1 MSAAHKL
8 PALPLSSDL
17 RGRDETTLDAPH
29 PIPSPGRWESDETT
43 LDVPRPIPCPIPSP
57 AKRGRVRVGAKKVG
71 AARAGAERSRARAA
85 MTLAVALASSLT
97 IASVSAQDSTSSS
110 AATAE
115 SAGSTTALKLKGRIK
130 LLGSEIAP
138 GTRKRLTWTSG
149 TAMEGFVVPVPVI
162 VINGKGPGPVLCM
175 TAAVH
180 GDELNGIE
188 VARRVLDDID
198 VEELNGA
205 VIGVPIVNIQ
215 GFYRGTRYLPD
226 RRDLNRSFPGNAR
239 GSAATRIAH
248 SFFTD
253 VVRNC
258 SALIDLHTGSLNR
271 TNLPQVRADLR
282 IAQVARMTQAFGAT
296 VVLHSVGE
304 RGSLRRA
311 ATEAGIPAVTFEMG
325 EPMRVQP
332 EQVEHGAKAI
342 ETLLYSLGMTR
353 QRRYWGDPEPVYY
366 ASKWVRVDH
375 GGILFSDVALGE
387 RVSKGEL
394 LGVVTD
400 PISNQQHRIYAP
412 TGGRVLGMAL
422 NQVVLPGFAAYR
434 IGTATSKSDAATQS
448 DDDASEETPDEEA
461 PPEEAEVEATPRG

>member
-1 MSAAHKL
+1 MNARELAAACIALCLGPAAAANQATPL
-8 PALPLSSDL
+8 PDPPAQTPAPAQAPTP
-17 RGRDETTLDAPH
+17 EDAPA
-29 PIPSPGRWESDETT
+29 PG
-43 LDVPRPIPCPIPSP
+43 P
-57 AKRGRVRVGAKKVG
+57 
-71 AARAGAERSRARAA
+71 
-85 MTLAVALASSLT
+85 
-97 IASVSAQDSTSSS
+97 
-110 AATAE
+110 
-115 SAGSTTALKLKGRIK
+115 TALKPKGKLR
-130 LLGSEIAP
+130 LLGTDIAP
-138 GTRKRLTWTSG
+138 GTRKRLTWSGG
-149 TAMEGFVVPVPVI
+149 TAIEGFAVPVPV
-162 VINGKGPGPVLCM
+162 VVLNGKGPGPVLCL

-198 VEELNGA
+198 IEELNGA

-215 GFYRGTRYLPD
+215 GFYRGMRYLPD
-226 RRDLNRSFPGNAR
+226 RRDLNRYFPGNPR
-239 GSAATRIAH
+239 GSAATRMAH
-248 SFFTD
+248 SLFTD
-253 VVRNC
+253 VVRHC

-282 IAQVARMTQAFGAT
+282 AAQVARMTQAFGAT
-296 VVLHSVGE
+296 VVLHSAGE
-304 RGSLRRA
+304 KGSLRRA

-342 ETLLYSLGMTR
+342 ETLMYSLGMTR

-387 RVSKGEL
+387 RVSEGEL

-412 TGGRVLGMAL
+412 TSGRVLGMAL

-434 IGTATSKSDAATQS
+434 IGTATSKADAAIQTS
-448 DDDASEETPDEEA
+448 DEGTRVEDAPDD
-461 PPEEAEVEATPRG
+461 EAEDAEAEPGA

>member
-1 MSAAHKL
+1 MIASTSTCPTRAITRLLVVCMCMSANLIEPPLAADSQ
-8 PALPLSSDL
+8 PATETSAPTS
-17 RGRDETTLDAPH
+17 TTLKPKGRLRLLGAD
-29 PIPSPGRWESDETT
+29 IPS
-43 LDVPRPIPCPIPSP
+43 
-57 AKRGRVRVGAKKVG
+57 
-71 AARAGAERSRARAA
+71 
-85 MTLAVALASSLT
+85 
-97 IASVSAQDSTSSS
+97 
-110 AATAE
+110 
-115 SAGSTTALKLKGRIK
+115 
-130 LLGSEIAP
+130 
-138 GTRKRLTWTSG
+138 GTRKQLTWSSG
-149 TAMEGFVVPVPVI
+149 TAIEGFVVPVPVI
-162 VINGKGPGPVLCM
+162 VVNGNGPGPVLCL

-188 VARRVLDDID
+188 VVRRVLEDLD

-226 RRDLNRSFPGNAR
+226 RRDLNRFFPGNPR
-239 GSAATRIAH
+239 GSAATRMAH
-248 SFFTD
+248 SFFTE
-253 VVRNC
+253 VVKPC

-282 IAQVARMTQAFGAT
+282 SQLVTRMTQAFGAT
-296 VVLHSVGE
+296 VVLHSVGD

-311 ATEAGIPAVTFEMG
+311 ANEAGIPSVTFEMG

-342 ETLLYSLGMTR
+342 ETLMYSLGMTR

-366 ASKWVRVDH
+366 ASKWVRVDN

-387 RVSKGEL
+387 RVSEGEL

-400 PISNQQHRIYAP
+400 PLSNKQYRIYSP
-412 TGGRVLGMAL
+412 LSGRILGMAL

-434 IGTATSKSDAATQS
+434 IGTETSKSTAAKDPGSEPAEEEDAPAEA
-448 DDDASEETPDEEA
+448 DDNE
-461 PPEEAEVEATPRG
+461 G

>member
-1 MSAAHKL
+1 MIRVVASLLCMAPCLALAADAA
-8 PALPLSSDL
+8 PAHAPAQ
-17 RGRDETTLDAPH
+17 DET
-29 PIPSPGRWESDETT
+29 
-43 LDVPRPIPCPIPSP
+43 P
-57 AKRGRVRVGAKKVG
+57 AAN
-71 AARAGAERSRARAA
+71 A
-85 MTLAVALASSLT
+85 
-97 IASVSAQDSTSSS
+97 
-110 AATAE
+110 
-115 SAGSTTALKLKGRIK
+115 TALKAKGKLR
-130 LLGSEIAP
+130 LLGSEVAP
-138 GTRKRLTWTSG
+138 GTSKRLAWSGG
-149 TAMEGFVVPVPVI
+149 TAMEGLVAPVPVI
-162 VINGKGPGPVLCM
+162 VLNGKGPGPVLCL

-188 VARRVLDDID
+188 VTRRVLDDID
-198 VEELNGA
+198 LEELNGA

-226 RRDLNRSFPGNAR
+226 RRDLNRYFPGNPK
-239 GSAATRIAH
+239 GSAATRTAY
-248 SFFTD
+248 SFFTE
-253 VVRNC
+253 VVKHC

-282 IAQVARMTQAFGAT
+282 LPQVARMTQAFGAT
-296 VVLHSVGE
+296 VVLHSVGDK
-304 RGSLRRA
+304 GSLRRA
-311 ATEAGIPAVTFEMG
+311 ASEAGIPSVTFEMG

-342 ETLLYSLGMTR
+342 ETLMYSLGMTR

-387 RVSKGEL
+387 RVSEGEL

-412 TGGRVLGMAL
+412 ISGRVLGMAL

-434 IGTATSKSDAATQS
+434 IGTATSKSAATTQSSEEPGEDAAE
-448 DDDASEETPDEEA
+448 DET
-461 PPEEAEVEATPRG
+461 PPEEPEG

>member
-1 MSAAHKL
+1 MRTIADCVALTACVALTWAASAGVTSATFAQSAPAAKPATATSASALKPKAKL
-8 PALPLSSDL
+8 RLL
-17 RGRDETTLDAPH
+17 
-29 PIPSPGRWESDETT
+29 
-43 LDVPRPIPCPIPSP
+43 
-57 AKRGRVRVGAKKVG
+57 
-71 AARAGAERSRARAA
+71 GAEVPA
-85 MTLAVALASSLT
+85 
-97 IASVSAQDSTSSS
+97 
-110 AATAE
+110 
-115 SAGSTTALKLKGRIK
+115 
-130 LLGSEIAP
+130 
-138 GTRKRLTWTSG
+138 GTRKRLTWTNG
-149 TAMEGFVVPVPVI
+149 AAIEGFVAPVPVI
-162 VINGKGPGPVLCM
+162 VLNGKGPGPVLCL

-205 VIGVPIVNIQ
+205 VIGIPIVNIQ

-226 RRDLNRSFPGNAR
+226 RRDLNRHFPGNAR
-239 GSAATRIAH
+239 GSSATRMAYSLFAEVIRH
-248 SFFTD
+248 
-253 VVRNC
+253 C

-282 IAQVARMTQAFGAT
+282 SPQVTRMTQAFGAT
-296 VVLHSVGE
+296 VVLHGAGD

-311 ATEAGIPAVTFEMG
+311 ANEAGIPAVTFEMG

-342 ETLLYSLGMTR
+342 ETLMYALGMTK

-366 ASKWVRVDH
+366 ASRWVRVDN

-387 RVSKGEL
+387 RVSEGEL

-400 PISNQQHRIYAP
+400 PLSNEQFRIYAP
-412 TGGRVLGMAL
+412 VSGRVLGMAL

-434 IGTATSKSDAATQS
+434 IGTETSKPVAADKDAEEVNEEGR
-448 DDDASEETPDEEA
+448 DIDEDEETTEDA
-461 PPEEAEVEATPRG
+461 PLPRG

>member
-1 MSAAHKL
+1 M
-8 PALPLSSDL
+8 
-17 RGRDETTLDAPH
+17 
-29 PIPSPGRWESDETT
+29 
-43 LDVPRPIPCPIPSP
+43 
-57 AKRGRVRVGAKKVG
+57 KRQLI
-71 AARAGAERSRARAA
+71 
-85 MTLAVALASSLT
+85 T
-97 IASVSAQDSTSSS
+97 ASVAILGCLANSIVH
-110 AATAE
+110 AAEEAPARTPAPATME
-115 SAGSTTALKLKGRIK
+115 GSETLKPKGRLR
-130 LLGSEIAP
+130 LLGSEIPA
-138 GTRKRLTWTSG
+138 GTSKKLTWTSG
-149 TAMEGFVVPVPVI
+149 AAMEGFVSPVPVF
-162 VINGKGPGPVLCM
+162 VLNGKGPGPVLCL

-226 RRDLNRSFPGNAR
+226 RRDLNRYFPGNPR
-239 GSAATRIAH
+239 GSAATRMAH
-248 SFFTD
+248 SFFTE
-253 VVRNC
+253 VVKNC

-282 IAQVARMTQAFGAT
+282 LPNVSRMTKAFGAT

-311 ATEAGIPAVTFEMG
+311 ATDIGIPSVTFEMG
-325 EPMRVQP
+325 EPMRVQS
-332 EQVEHGAKAI
+332 EQVEHGAKAV
-342 ETLLYSLGMTR
+342 ETLLYSLGMTK

-387 RVSKGEL
+387 RVSEGEL
-394 LGVVTD
+394 LGVVAD

-412 TGGRVLGMAL
+412 TSGRVLGMAL

-434 IGTATSKSDAATQS
+434 IGTATTPSKMSKQTGEESTEDSREDDEAAPT
-448 DDDASEETPDEEA
+448 EEA
-461 PPEEAEVEATPRG
+461 DTPPG

>member
-1 MSAAHKL
+1 MVGLGARHRRLATSAIRQGRRAVLGLLCLML
-8 PALPLSSDL
+8 PAFAQAQAAATQPAAPAGSSELKAKGKL
-17 RGRDETTLDAPH
+17 RLLGA
-29 PIPSPGRWESDETT
+29 
-43 LDVPRPIPCPIPSP
+43 DVP
-57 AKRGRVRVGAKKVG
+57 A
-71 AARAGAERSRARAA
+71 
-85 MTLAVALASSLT
+85 
-97 IASVSAQDSTSSS
+97 
-110 AATAE
+110 
-115 SAGSTTALKLKGRIK
+115 
-130 LLGSEIAP
+130 

-149 TAMEGFVVPVPVI
+149 TAIEGFVVPVPVI
-162 VINGKGPGPVLCM
+162 VLNGKGPGPVLCL

-188 VARRVLDDID
+188 VTRRVLDDID

-205 VIGVPIVNIQ
+205 IIAIPIVNIQ

-226 RRDLNRSFPGNAR
+226 RRDLNRYFPGNAR
-239 GSAATRIAH
+239 GSSATRMAH
-248 SFFTD
+248 SLFTE
-253 VVRNC
+253 VIRHC

-282 IAQVARMTQAFGAT
+282 SPQVTRMTQAFGAT
-296 VVLHSVGE
+296 VVLHSVGD

-311 ATEAGIPAVTFEMG
+311 ANDAGIPSVTFEMG

-342 ETLLYSLGMTR
+342 ETLLYALGMTR

-366 ASKWVRVDH
+366 ASKWVRVDN

-387 RVSKGEL
+387 RVSEGEL

-400 PISNQQHRIYAP
+400 PLSDQQYRIYAP
-412 TGGRVLGMAL
+412 ISGRVLGMAL

-434 IGTATSKSDAATQS
+434 IGTETSKSGAAGKGGEEANEEGDTS
-448 DDDASEETPDEEA
+448 EDEET
-461 PPEEAEVEATPRG
+461 AEDSASPTG